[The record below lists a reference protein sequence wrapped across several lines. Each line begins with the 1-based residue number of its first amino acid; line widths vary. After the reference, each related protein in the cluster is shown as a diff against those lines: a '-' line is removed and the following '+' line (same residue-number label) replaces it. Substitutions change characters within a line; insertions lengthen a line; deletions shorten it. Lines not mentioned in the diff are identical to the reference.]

1 MDSKPVVGFVGVG
14 LMGWGMAKNVVE
26 KGWPL
31 RVIAHRKREAVDDL
45 FTRGAA
51 EDASIA
57 DLGGACDIV
66 VLCVTGAPQVEA
78 VVAALVTDGA
88 RVRTII
94 DTSTSEPDVTARL
107 AEALAAK
114 GVAFVDAP
122 LSRTPTHTWAG
133 EATTYVSGGQASID
147 KYGELLSAW
156 ASAVIPIDGPPGT
169 AHAVKL
175 VNNLVAIGY
184 SAIWSESY
192 AMIAKLGVDP
202 STFREV
208 ITNSGMNCL
217 NFQNFSKYP
226 CDGVPDAHKFSLVNC
241 LKDVSYYARMADGH
255 NASRMVSA
263 GVLEMLKAGVNM
275 GMGENFTPQMG
286 DVVLALNNDLNKQG

>member
-1 MDSKPVVGFVGVG
+1 MSDKPVVGFVGVG

-31 RVIAHRKREAVDDL
+31 RVIAHRKREAVEDL
-45 FTRGAA
+45 VKRGAVEVATLA
-51 EDASIA
+51 EMAA
-57 DLGGACDIV
+57 QCDTV
-66 VLCVTGAPQVEA
+66 VLCVTGAPEVQA
-78 VVAALVTDGA
+78 VVAALTGEGA
-88 RVRTII
+88 RVRAII

-107 AEALAAK
+107 AADLAAQ
-114 GVAFVDAP
+114 GVALIDAP

-133 EATTYVSGGQASID
+133 EATTYVSGGAASVE
-147 KYGELLSAW
+147 KYGDLLSAW
-156 ASAVIPIDGPPGT
+156 ASVVIPIDGPPGT

-184 SAIWSESY
+184 SALWSESY
-192 AMIAKLGVDP
+192 AMVAKLGVDP

-226 CDGVPDAHKFSLVNC
+226 CEGVPDAHKFSLANC
-241 LKDVSYYARMADGH
+241 LKDVRYYSRMADEHG
-255 NASRMVSA
+255 AARLVSA

-275 GMGENFTPQMG
+275 GLGETYTPQMG
-286 DVVLALNNDLNKQG
+286 DVLLRLNGDKKA

>member
-1 MDSKPVVGFVGVG
+1 MSDKPVVGFVGVG

-45 FTRGAA
+45 VKRGAVEVATLA
-51 EDASIA
+51 EMAA
-57 DLGGACDIV
+57 ACDTV
-66 VLCVTGAPQVEA
+66 VLCVTGAPEVQA
-78 VVAALVTDGA
+78 VVAALTGEGSA
-88 RVRTII
+88 VRTII

-107 AEALAAK
+107 AAALGAQ
-114 GVAFVDAP
+114 GVAFIDAP

-133 EATTYVSGGQASID
+133 EATTYVSGGAASVE
-147 KYGELLSAW
+147 KYGDLLSAW
-156 ASAVIPIDGPPGT
+156 ASVVIPIDGPPGV

-184 SAIWSESY
+184 SALWSESY
-192 AMIAKLGVDP
+192 AMVAKLGVDP

-226 CDGVPDAHKFSLVNC
+226 CEGIPDAHKFSLVNC
-241 LKDVSYYARMADGH
+241 LKDVRYYSRMADEHG
-255 NASRMVSA
+255 AARLVSA

-275 GMGENFTPQMG
+275 GLGETFTPQMG
-286 DVVLALNNDLNKQG
+286 DVLLRLNGDKKD